1 MNSSDLP
8 TQVSERHWLVSELGN
23 ELETLATTPYPLVH
37 RFLMH
42 SLTRKMAQ
50 VTESACSSLPEPVT
64 TPVACS
70 PTLQGAHQSKHV
82 SSQKGQEIL

>member
-1 MNSSDLP
+1 MNPSELP

-23 ELETLATTPYPLVH
+23 ERETLATTPYPLVH

-42 SLTRKMAQ
+42 PLTRKMAQ
-50 VTESACSSLPEPVT
+50 VAQSACSSLTEPVT

-70 PTLQGAHQSKHV
+70 PTLLGERQSKQA
-82 SSQKGQEIL
+82 SSQKGRETP